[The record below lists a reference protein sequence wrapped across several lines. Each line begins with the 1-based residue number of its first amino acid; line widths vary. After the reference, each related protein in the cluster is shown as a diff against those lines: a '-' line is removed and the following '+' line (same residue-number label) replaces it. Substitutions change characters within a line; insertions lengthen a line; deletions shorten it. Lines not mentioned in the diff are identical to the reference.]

1 MGTRRVCGG
10 SANWVGG
17 GWKSPQLP
25 ELRARRVRGP
35 EGGSRAAPARMQSPG
50 AGYPTV
56 PDGRSVL
63 SEGAE
68 LSLRE
73 GALAEMG
80 WGQEE

>member
-1 MGTRRVCGG
+1 MEVLLIGWGEAGSRRNCPSCG
-10 SANWVGG
+10 
-17 GWKSPQLP
+17 
-25 ELRARRVRGP
+25 RAEFAGP